1 MSQTPDALQVAERL
15 FTAIPKGDLD
25 AVREIYAPN
34 ARIWHNHDGVVQD
47 PAANLAVLGWI
58 VRNLRDIRYDEI
70 RREPT
75 PTGFVQQHVMR
86 ATLPG
91 GKPFELAACI
101 VCTVEKGRITRLD
114 EYLDSAKLGA
124 LAG

>member
-1 MSQTPDALQVAERL
+1 MTHPDALQVAERL

-25 AVREIYAPN
+25 AVRAIYAPD
-34 ARIWHNHDGVVQD
+34 ARIWHNHDGIVQD

-58 VRNLRDIRYDEI
+58 VKNLKDISYDEI

-86 ATLPG
+86 AIAPS

-101 VCTVEKGRITRLD
+101 VCTVVAGRITRLD
-114 EYLDSAKLGA
+114 EYLDSAPLAA